1 MKLTRIY
8 SLLADDTRLRIL
20 NLLAQGPLC
29 VCHLQQV
36 LRAPQAKISKHL
48 ASLRQLDLVTCHRH
62 RNWMI
67 YELPKKPTPVLS
79 AHLKS
84 LMDCPEAVFQKDNQ
98 RLKSITKEAKKI
110 TTTCC

>member
-1 MKLTRIY
+1 MKLSKFY
-8 SLLADDTRLRIL
+8 SLLADGTRLRIL

-48 ASLRQLDLVTCHRH
+48 ASLRKYDLVTCHRH

-67 YELPKKPTPVLS
+67 YELPKKPSPVLA

-84 LMDCPEAVFQKDNQ
+84 LTSCPEAVFLKDNQ
-98 RLKSITKEAKKI
+98 RLQSVTKEAQKI